1 MILGNK
7 LQRLMSKGEFRLI
20 TNNVFVNKQI
30 FISLESQ
37 NDIRNIMII
46 YFEFMYIC
54 NNVYFFGLK
63 RNL

>member
-1 MILGNK
+1 
-7 LQRLMSKGEFRLI
+7 MSKGEFRLI

-30 FISLESQ
+30 FISLGSQ